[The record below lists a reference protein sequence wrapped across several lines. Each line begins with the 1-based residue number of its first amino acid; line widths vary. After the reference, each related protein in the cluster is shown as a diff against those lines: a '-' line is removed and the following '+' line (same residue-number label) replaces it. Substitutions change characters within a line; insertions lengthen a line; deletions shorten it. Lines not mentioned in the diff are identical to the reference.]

1 MSQWRLLN
9 VSKSVL
15 NNFKYR
21 YTAYHYI
28 SRDVER
34 SRSSSARACF
44 KRKIVGGQRCCP
56 IDDCGRPKA
65 AWGSVREGAP
75 KPPPSKEVQWYNS
88 GKCLKFYYAK
98 SCILAHFWWCIQN
111 TIDSWINIAEIN
123 RPTIRLPTCW
133 HSPVWVIRPFSNTK
147 YVRSTLGL
155 LLLTD
160 RATTSAPTIRRSNV
174 YVWSVNKNI

>member
-1 MSQWRLLN
+1 MCSELQ
-9 VSKSVL
+9 
-15 NNFKYR
+15 
-21 YTAYHYI
+21 TEHDCA
-28 SRDVER
+28 
-34 SRSSSARACF
+34 
-44 KRKIVGGQRCCP
+44 KRKIVGGQRCCT

-65 AWGSVREGAP
+65 AWGVGAGGGRLSSL
-75 KPPPSKEVQWYNS
+75 PPRRFS
-88 GKCLKFYYAK
+88 GITQENVWKFIMQNLAFWHISDGVFK
-98 SCILAHFWWCIQN
+98 IL
-111 TIDSWINIAEIN
+111 DSWNNSAEIT